1 MNVAAIVDV
10 WSGERLTRLRGD
22 ERGHRA
28 EYVLGAAS
36 GSPPGD
42 PAARSNDV
50 AAPSADATRT
60 SSGSP

>member
-1 MNVAAIVDV
+1 MSVDIARSTSSARV
-10 WSGERLTRLRGD
+10 
-22 ERGHRA
+22 
-28 EYVLGAAS
+28 

-42 PAARSNDV
+42 PTARSNDV